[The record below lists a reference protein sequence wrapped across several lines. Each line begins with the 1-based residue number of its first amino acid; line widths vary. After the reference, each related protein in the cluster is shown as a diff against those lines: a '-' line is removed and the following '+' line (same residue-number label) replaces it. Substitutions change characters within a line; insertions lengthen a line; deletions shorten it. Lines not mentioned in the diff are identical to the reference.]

1 MKHNE
6 KEIESL
12 VYLCVFFCVRIQP
25 ILASFTPV
33 QCQGR
38 KKGIEY
44 TKLQV
49 SLFLTILLKFGCLSH
64 TSMIPN
70 KPLWHPVAWVSC
82 GHTLN
87 INSNVNWFSYNYVQD
102 CIFLLF
108 ILSIKHS
115 IIHLFVCFLACL
127 PVFMV
132 LNKGVIYYCF

>member
-1 MKHNE
+1 MNWK
-6 KEIESL
+6 S
-12 VYLCVFFCVRIQP
+12 CVFFFSVWEFLCE
-25 ILASFTPV
+25 SFTPV
-33 QCQGR
+33 QCQAR

-44 TKLQV
+44 TRLQV
-49 SLFLTILLKFGCLSH
+49 SLFQLFLTILLKFGCLSL

-108 ILSIKHS
+108 ILSNIQSYKF
-115 IIHLFVCFLACL
+115 FVSLLACL
-127 PVFMV
+127 FSWCWIRELFIIVF
-132 LNKGVIYYCF
+132 NCF